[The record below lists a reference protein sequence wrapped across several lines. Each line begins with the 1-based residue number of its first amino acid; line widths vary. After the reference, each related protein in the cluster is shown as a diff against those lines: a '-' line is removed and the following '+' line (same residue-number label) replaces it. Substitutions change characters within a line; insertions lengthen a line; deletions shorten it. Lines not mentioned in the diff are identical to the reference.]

1 MKNIKS
7 FTTYLL
13 IVIAILI
20 VVNVLSD
27 RFFVRFDLTSDS
39 RYTLSKATK
48 NIVKSLD
55 EPVTIKAYFTKEGL
69 PPQYLKVRKDF
80 KEMIIEFSNMSKGN
94 LVYEFIDPSEDAK
107 MEQEAMQAGIQPV
120 IISVREKDQMK
131 QQKAYMGAVI
141 MLGDEKEVIPFM
153 KEGAAME
160 YALATSIKKLS
171 VIDKPMIGLVT
182 GHGEPGIAQ
191 LQQAMQSLRVLYD
204 VEEVTLDGTSD
215 LNKYAALAIVA
226 PKDSFFMP
234 QFSQLDNFLLKG
246 GKLYIGLNRVF
257 GDLTTAQGSEV
268 TTGLETWLSQKGLTV
283 ENNFVI
289 DAKCANVNVRQQQG
303 FFMVNRPVPFH
314 YMPIVSSFEEHPI
327 TKGLEMVLF
336 PFVSSITYTGDTS
349 LQYTPLIKTSEK
361 SGTQPCPTYLDVSK
375 RWGNSD
381 FALSNLTVGAVL
393 SGKIV
398 GDIESS
404 IVLIADGDFAVN
416 GEGQQAQQQQPD
428 NISLFV
434 NSIDW
439 LSDDT
444 GLIELRTKGVT
455 SRPLDEIE
463 DGTKT
468 LLKWLNFLLPILLI
482 IIYGIFRMQRRRAIR
497 VRRMEKGIL

>member
-7 FTTYLL
+7 FGTYLL
-13 IVIAILI
+13 IVLAILVI
-20 VVNVLSD
+20 VNVLSD
-27 RFFVRFDLTSDS
+27 KFFARFDLTQDN

-48 NIVKSLD
+48 DILKSID
-55 EPVTIKAYFTKEGL
+55 DPVTIKAYFTKEGL
-69 PPQYLKVRKDF
+69 PPQYLKVRRDF
-80 KEMIIEFSNMSKGN
+80 KEMIVEFSNYSNGN
-94 LVYEFIDPSEDAK
+94 LVFDFIDPSKDAK
-107 MEQEAMQAGIQPV
+107 LEQEAMQAGIQPV

-141 MLGDEKEVIPFM
+141 SLGDETEVIPFM
-153 KEGAAME
+153 KEGGAME

-171 VIDKPMIGLVT
+171 VLDKPKVGLVQ
-182 GHGEPGIAQ
+182 GQGEATTAD
-191 LQQAMQSLRVLYD
+191 LDQAMQSLNVLYD
-204 VEEVTLDGTSD
+204 VNELNLDGSTNLSE
-215 LNKYAALAIVA
+215 YAALAIVA
-226 PKDSFFMP
+226 PKDSFTY
-234 QFSQLDNFLLKG
+234 QQLSQLDNYLSNG
-246 GKLYIGLNRVF
+246 GKLYIGINRVD
-257 GDLTTAQGSEV
+257 GDLTNAQGTEV

-289 DAKCANVNVRQQQG
+289 DTKCANVTVRQKQG
-303 FFMVNRPVPFH
+303 FFMMNRQVPF
-314 YMPIVSSFEEHPI
+314 YYIPISNTFEDHPI

-349 LQYTPLIKTSEK
+349 LVYTPIVKSSEK

-375 RWGNSD
+375 KWTNSD
-381 FALSNLTVGAVL
+381 FSLSHLTLGAVL
-393 SGKIV
+393 SGNIV
-398 GDIESS
+398 GNIPSK

-416 GEGQQAQQQQPD
+416 GQGQQAQQQQAD

-455 SRPLDEIE
+455 SRPLDDLE
-463 DGTKT
+463 DSTKT
-468 LLKWLNFLLPILLI
+468 LLKWLNFILPILLI
-482 IIYGIFRMQRRRAIR
+482 MIYGFIRFQRKRAIR
-497 VRRMEKGIL
+497 IRRMEKGVL